1 MTKIKAWFAAARL
14 RTLPLSVSGII
25 VGASAGIFEK
35 TNLLQAQTDLEYG
48 GMVCL
53 AGTTILESPMFWF
66 AILVTVG
73 FQVLSNF
80 ANDYGDGIRGTDAK
94 REGEKRMVASGI
106 ISPKQMKIGM
116 FITGIITFFLATVLI
131 FMAFGNENFII
142 SFVFFNLT
150 IVSIIA
156 AVKYTVGKKAYGYSG
171 LGDVFVFLFFG
182 LLSVLGS
189 YYLFTHNL
197 QWQLLLPAIAIGCF
211 STAVLNL
218 NNMRD
223 IENDAAAGKNT
234 LVVKLGVKK
243 AKQYHA
249 FLLLFGMFCA
259 IIYTAIN
266 YREPLQFVYLIAFI
280 PFLLNVKTV
289 FKNKV
294 TMLLDG
300 ELKKV
305 ALSTFLFAILF
316 SIFM

>member
-131 FMAFGNENFII
+131 FNA
-142 SFVFFNLT
+142 
-150 IVSIIA
+150 
-156 AVKYTVGKKAYGYSG
+156 
-171 LGDVFVFLFFG
+171 
-182 LLSVLGS
+182 
-189 YYLFTHNL
+189 
-197 QWQLLLPAIAIGCF
+197 
-211 STAVLNL
+211 
-218 NNMRD
+218 
-223 IENDAAAGKNT
+223 
-234 LVVKLGVKK
+234 
-243 AKQYHA
+243 
-249 FLLLFGMFCA
+249 
-259 IIYTAIN
+259 
-266 YREPLQFVYLIAFI
+266 
-280 PFLLNVKTV
+280 
-289 FKNKV
+289 
-294 TMLLDG
+294 
-300 ELKKV
+300 
-305 ALSTFLFAILF
+305 
-316 SIFM
+316 